1 MKLTD
6 VVPQEK
12 EQLEESYMQSLEVPM
27 PVLTLKK
34 GVAALL
40 KEITGATVK
49 ELQITPQLYLVY
61 TGKLPSKSEL
71 ANLIQSRFGVTYE
84 KAMALIKI

>member
-6 VVPQEK
+6 IDNRTN
-12 EQLEESYMQSLEVPM
+12 LEESYMQSLEVRM

-34 GVAALL
+34 GVGSLI
-40 KEITGATVK
+40 KELTGKTVK
-49 ELQITPQLYLVY
+49 ELKITSQLYLVY

-84 KAMALIKI
+84 KAVALLNKA